1 VVEALTRTVRDERG
15 CWIFASEH
23 REARSELALTGI
35 AAGRLTSVVIDRSFV
50 DRNGTR
56 WVIDFKTSRHEG
68 SGREAFLE
76 QEMQRYQAQLATYVA
91 LARALG
97 PQPVRAGLYFPLLGA
112 FQEVG

>member
-1 VVEALTRTVRDERG
+1 M
-15 CWIFASEH
+15 
-23 REARSELALTGI
+23 
-35 AAGRLTSVVIDRSFV
+35 VIDRSFV